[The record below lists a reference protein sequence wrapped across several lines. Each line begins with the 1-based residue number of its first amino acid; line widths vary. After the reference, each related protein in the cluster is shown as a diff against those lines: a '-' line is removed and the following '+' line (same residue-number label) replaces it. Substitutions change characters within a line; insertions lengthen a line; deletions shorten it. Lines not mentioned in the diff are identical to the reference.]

1 MMQNTRFGGLAL
13 LASLGLGLLTACGG
27 DTPTATAIPTVA
39 ATRAAATV
47 APLAPTAM
55 APTATTGSMAATPT
69 VAMSSDPA
77 TTPTLNPREGG
88 PAATPPNGMGTTPTV
103 DATGGMAAT
112 PTGGAM
118 GGGMVATTADVALIT
133 QSFTTTANLKSF
145 HYVIQTLGA
154 TLTNTTNLEGDYIAP
169 DQLYGKGTQHGQVG
183 EFLKVKTQNYKK
195 DANGA
200 WAPWVDPS
208 ETAPILAK
216 DSMSKTFGGFATF
229 AAASDFRDT
238 GADETLDGVHTKHFV
253 GIVAL
258 SKMAGMGDQLANM
271 KNLPSA
277 GTIALWIDPAT
288 QYVHKAELDL
298 DMGPALAAAMAQLQ
312 TPVPGAAAPT
322 PDPSGKISAHL
333 TLSKLND
340 PSLTVPAAPA
350 ITDAPT
356 AAPAAATATP

>member
-1 MMQNTRFGGLAL
+1 
-13 LASLGLGLLTACGG
+13 
-27 DTPTATAIPTVA
+27 
-39 ATRAAATV
+39 V

-88 PAATPPNGMGTTPTV
+88 PAATPPGN
-103 DATGGMAAT
+103 MAAT
-112 PTGGAM
+112 PTADAMGGGGAATPAGGAM
-118 GGGMVATTADVALIT
+118 GGGMTATTADVALIT
-133 QSFTTTANLKSF
+133 QAFTTTANLKSF
-145 HYVIQTLGA
+145 HYVIQTPGS
-154 TLTNTTNLEGDYIAP
+154 TLTNTTNLEGDYVAP
-169 DQLYGKGTQHGQVG
+169 DQLYGKGTQSGQTG
-183 EFLKVKTQNYKK
+183 EFLNVKAHNYKK
-195 DANGA
+195 DATGT

-216 DSMSKTFGGFATF
+216 DSMSKTFGGFATW
-229 AAASDFRDT
+229 AAAADFRDT
-238 GADETLDGVHTKHFV
+238 GADETLDGVQTKHFV
-253 GIVAL
+253 GTVSF
-258 SKMAGMGDQLANM
+258 SKMMGSDRPVANM
-271 KNLPSA
+271 KNLPSVV
-277 GTIALWIDPAT
+277 TIALWIDPTT
-288 QYVHKAELDL
+288 QYVHKADLDL